1 MSAKNLKLIQQ
12 GLNDE
17 HASLALQHTDS
28 LPNFIIIGAAKS
40 ATTTLTTILPKH
52 PDIFISKPKEP
63 KFFGRYYSKGWDW
76 YANRFSDGQGL
87 ALRGEGSTMYASQ
100 MKAFKDTPEL
110 MHRHLPKLKLIYIVR
125 HPLDRIVSHWRH
137 YRGRHP
143 ECPDFSDFMDN
154 KKLRCLIVGCSM
166 YYQQLSRFRQF
177 YPDEQI
183 HCMTFEDL
191 LSNPKKSL
199 RSTLRFLGVKPKIKK
214 LLDSNGCL
222 PRVNEAGGK
231 GRTFVEK
238 PSWNPILKW
247 RVSRIVRHD
256 SEQMLNYLGKPKTY
270 WNF

>member
-17 HASLALQHTDS
+17 HAALALKHTGS

-87 ALRGEGSTMYASQ
+87 ALRGEGSTMYTSQ

-125 HPLDRIVSHWRH
+125 HPLDRIVSQWRH

-143 ECPDFSDFMDN
+143 ECPDFSDFM
-154 KKLRCLIVGCSM
+154 LSLIH
-166 YYQQLSRFRQF
+166 
-177 YPDEQI
+177 I
-183 HCMTFEDL
+183 
-191 LSNPKKSL
+191 
-199 RSTLRFLGVKPKIKK
+199 
-214 LLDSNGCL
+214 
-222 PRVNEAGGK
+222 
-231 GRTFVEK
+231 
-238 PSWNPILKW
+238 
-247 RVSRIVRHD
+247 
-256 SEQMLNYLGKPKTY
+256 
-270 WNF
+270 